1 LNHRERLL
9 GTIAGRG
16 VDRPA
21 LPMWLGFSPWGE
33 TLERWRRES
42 GDAELDVARHFGLD
56 PFFAVAPAEYGPFP
70 HFEPRQISEDAE
82 FVVSTDWRGIARR
95 QRKNSSD
102 MPEWIGNPVKGPDD
116 WKRYKEERLL
126 PRLEE
131 RLAALPQ
138 WLAKVTPETAVQVGV
153 FPWGVFGTARDILG
167 AEELLLDFYS
177 EPEMVRDIMETN
189 VSLWLALYER
199 IAQSVRIDHIHI
211 WEDMS
216 GRQGSLISPAMV
228 EEFMMPQYDRLSE
241 FARRRGVPLVSVDS
255 DGRVDELVPVMMR
268 HGVNAF
274 FPFEV
279 QAGSDVEAFRRDY
292 PALGILGGLDKRA
305 LAAGKVEM
313 HRELDRAGRMLA
325 AGRYVPGFD
334 HAIPPDVPWANF
346 SYFVRELRKLT
357 GAG

>member
-1 LNHRERLL
+1 VNHRERLV
-9 GTIAGRG
+9 GTLTGRPA
-16 VDRPA
+16 DRPP

-33 TLERWRRES
+33 TLERWRRET
-42 GDAELDVARHFGLD
+42 GDAKLDVARHFGFD
-56 PFFAVAPAEYGPFP
+56 PFFAVVPAEYGPFP
-70 HFEPRQISEDAE
+70 HFESRKLSEDAE
-82 FVVSTDWRGIARR
+82 FVVSTDWRGLTRR

-102 MPEWIGNPVKGPDD
+102 MPEFVGHPVKGPDD

-131 RLAALPQ
+131 RLAKLPE

-153 FPWGVFGTARDILG
+153 FPWGVFGTARDLLG
-167 AEELLLDFYS
+167 AEELLVGFYS

-189 VSLWLALYER
+189 TVLWLALYER
-199 IAQSVRIDHIHI
+199 IAERVRIDHIHI

-216 GRQGSLISPAMV
+216 GKQGSLLSPAMI
-228 EEFMMPQYDRLSE
+228 EEFMMPQYNRIAE
-241 FARRRGVPLVSVDS
+241 FARRRGVPLFSVDS
-255 DGRVDELVPVMMR
+255 DGLVDELVPVMTR

-279 QAGSDVEAFRRDY
+279 QAGSDVEVFRRDF
-292 PALGILGGLDKRA
+292 PELGILGGLDKRA
-305 LAAGKVEM
+305 LAEGKNEM

-346 SYFVRELRKLT
+346 SYFVGELKKMV
-357 GAG
+357 GA